1 MTINILQMST
11 LTSKNP
17 SQSDISARSVMSKIF
32 VLNRAWFPREHGHR
46 AWFPREHG
54 HINNG
59 PWKDSYLED

>member
-32 VLNRAWFPREHGHR
+32 VLNRAWFPREHGHIDNESR
-46 AWFPREHG
+46 
-54 HINNG
+54 
-59 PWKDSYLED
+59 KDSYLED